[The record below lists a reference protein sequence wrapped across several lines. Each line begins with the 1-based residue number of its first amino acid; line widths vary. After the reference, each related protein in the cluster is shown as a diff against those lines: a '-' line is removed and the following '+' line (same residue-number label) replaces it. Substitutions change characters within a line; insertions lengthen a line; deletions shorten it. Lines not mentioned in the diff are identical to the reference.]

1 MTNREAHLLQ
11 RGCGGTR
18 VRVRHALEDDGVT
31 QLERRGVVDGVA
43 PAGAGDQAM
52 VVVEVV
58 HRRCAR
64 PDLVHAP
71 GEPVGHRDDPEPR
84 VREQPEER
92 QSAAA
97 LAGQREE
104 RHHQQGAAHEDR
116 LDDDGGNRP
125 ERHAEVPE
133 REQLALLLRVGAVEE
148 SLAAERLDL
157 LDRAERVLQRLEKLA
172 LDLMAAAPGTPR
184 ELPRASQEHADQSGE
199 DHARDE
205 RRHRRRDQQDG
216 GDPCADQQLGQ

>member
-1 MTNREAHLLQ
+1 
-11 RGCGGTR
+11 
-18 VRVRHALEDDGVT
+18 
-31 QLERRGVVDGVA
+31 
-43 PAGAGDQAM
+43 
-52 VVVEVV
+52 
-58 HRRCAR
+58 
-64 PDLVHAP
+64 
-71 GEPVGHRDDPEPR
+71 EPVGHRDDPEPR

-172 LDLMAAAPGTPR
+172 LDLMAAAPGAPR
-184 ELPRASQEHADQSGE
+184 ELPRA
-199 DHARDE
+199 
-205 RRHRRRDQQDG
+205 
-216 GDPCADQQLGQ
+216 